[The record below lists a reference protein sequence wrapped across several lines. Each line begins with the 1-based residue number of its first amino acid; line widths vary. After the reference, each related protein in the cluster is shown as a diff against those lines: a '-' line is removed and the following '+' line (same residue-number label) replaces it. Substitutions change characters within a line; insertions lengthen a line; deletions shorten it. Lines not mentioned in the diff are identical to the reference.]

1 MLRYAI
7 EAAFVAATGVVLWQA
22 GPGIASRIE
31 QVPPVRLAVAAP
43 APSDAL
49 AGEGEVTSVAAPAE
63 RGVTVPMPAAAPRRP
78 TTIETLR
85 ITRELPETRWLP
97 PGEFI
102 WDAEAAAAQQ
112 GQRAVVV
119 VNLRARVI
127 SVYKGGVEVG
137 RSSILYGAPDKPT
150 PTGTF
155 PILEKRRDH
164 VSNIYDAPMP
174 HMQRL
179 TWDGVALHGSP
190 RLGDN
195 LATNG
200 CVGLPREFAALLFE
214 VTRVGDEVIVWSGLP
229 QRA

>member
-1 MLRYAI
+1 MANWVKAALALAAMVGTGASI
-7 EAAFVAATGVVLWQA
+7 MGWSEAGAERT
-22 GPGIASRIE
+22 
-31 QVPPVRLAVAAP
+31 RLAVAAP
-43 APSDAL
+43 APSDEL
-49 AGEGEVTSVAAPAE
+49 AGRVPAP
-63 RGVTVPMPAAAPRRP
+63 VPAATPPRRP
-78 TTIETLR
+78 TTIENLR

-102 WDAEAAAAQQ
+102 WDADAARQAS
-112 GQRAVVV
+112 GRAVVV
-119 VNLRARVI
+119 VNLRARVL
-127 SVYKGGVEVG
+127 SVYKGGVEIG
-137 RSSILYGAPDKPT
+137 RSSVLYGAPDKPT
-150 PTGTF
+150 PLGTF

-179 TWDGVALHGSP
+179 TWDGVALHGSS

-200 CVGLPREFAALLFE
+200 CIGLPRDFAAMLFA

-229 QRA
+229 GQA

>member
-1 MLRYAI
+1 MANWVKAALALAAMLGTGAAVAGWSAA
-7 EAAFVAATGVVLWQA
+7 EA
-22 GPGIASRIE
+22 E
-31 QVPPVRLAVAAP
+31 QTRLAIAAP
-43 APSDAL
+43 APSDEL
-49 AGEGEVTSVAAPAE
+49 AGRASPAS
-63 RGVTVPMPAAAPRRP
+63 TVVPIAAAARAQQPPRRP
-78 TTIETLR
+78 TTIESLR

-102 WDAEAAAAQQ
+102 WDADAARAQAQ
-112 GQRAVVV
+112 QRAVVV
-119 VNLRARVI
+119 VNLRARVL

-150 PTGTF
+150 PLGTF

-164 VSNIYDAPMP
+164 RSNIYDAPMP

-200 CVGLPREFAALLFE
+200 CIGLPRDFAALLFA
-214 VTRVGDEVIVWSGLP
+214 VTQVGDEVIVWSGLP
-229 QRA
+229 GRA

>member
-1 MLRYAI
+1 MARWVK
-7 EAAFVAATGVVLWQA
+7 AAVALAAMVGAGASVLGWSAAGAEQA
-22 GPGIASRIE
+22 
-31 QVPPVRLAVAAP
+31 RLAVAAP
-43 APSDAL
+43 APSDSL
-49 AGEGEVTSVAAPAE
+49 AGRTAE
-63 RGVTVPMPAAAPRRP
+63 RAVAPIPAGAPLRRP
-78 TTIETLR
+78 TTIESLR

-102 WDAEAAAAQQ
+102 WDAEAAAAQAQ
-112 GQRAVVV
+112 ARAIVV
-119 VNLRARVI
+119 VNLRARVL

-137 RSSILYGAPDKPT
+137 RSSILYGAPDKQT
-150 PTGTF
+150 PLGTF

-164 VSNIYDAPMP
+164 VSSIYDAPMP

-200 CVGLPREFAALLFE
+200 CVGLPREFAALLFA
-214 VTRVGDEVIVWSGLP
+214 VTQVGDEVIVWSGLP
-229 QRA
+229 GRA

>member
-1 MLRYAI
+1 MARWVK
-7 EAAFVAATGVVLWQA
+7 AA
-22 GPGIASRIE
+22 
-31 QVPPVRLAVAAP
+31 LAVAAMLGVGASVAGLSAAGAEETRLVATPP
-43 APSDAL
+43 APSDDL
-49 AGEGEVTSVAAPAE
+49 AGRALIPIPQAQD
-63 RGVTVPMPAAAPRRP
+63 RRP
-78 TTIETLR
+78 TTIRTLR

-97 PGEFI
+97 PGEFV
-102 WDAEAAAAQQ
+102 WDAEAAAAQRAE
-112 GQRAVVV
+112 RAVIV
-119 VNLRARVI
+119 VNLRARVL

-214 VTRVGDEVIVWSGLP
+214 VTRVGDEVIVWSG
-229 QRA
+229 REEDA